1 MILDTTL
8 REGLQRVGVYLD
20 LAGRRKLALALIE
33 AGVPELELGVVG
45 RDGLL
50 QSLLDSVRRAHPE
63 ARLWLWARMRTED
76 VDQAV
81 RMGATHLALCAPA
94 SRPHRELRLGLTEAG
109 ALEKIRTVVAHAVA
123 QGLTVS
129 VGLEDASRTSP
140 EDLLASAL
148 TAREAGASRVRL
160 ADTVGLLSA
169 AEVNSLVRQLSAT
182 GLEVGFHGHDDFG
195 MATANALA
203 ALDAGAVAVDTSLLG
218 SGERAGIAATEQLG
232 TWLSVR
238 RSAPLDAA
246 ALCRAAHDFAS
257 LTSQA
262 IAPHAPVVGER
273 IFACETG
280 LHVAAISRDPSLYE
294 PFDPSLVGARR
305 ELSVGGKSGIEAIRH
320 ALAEENPALEVTQH
334 LVTQVRR
341 VAERLGRPLGPGEL
355 TRIAQAA

>member
-8 REGLQRVGVYLD
+8 REGLQRVGIYLD
-20 LAGRRKLALALIE
+20 LASRRKIALSLLE
-33 AGVPELELGVVG
+33 AGIPELELGVIG
-45 RDGLL
+45 RDGALRP
-50 QSLLDSVRRAHPE
+50 LLDTVRQAHPE

-94 SRPHRELRLGLTEAG
+94 SPQHRELRLGLTEEG
-109 ALEKIRTVVAHAVA
+109 ALEKLRAVVSHAVS

-140 EDLLASAL
+140 KELLASAL
-148 TAREAGASRVRL
+148 AAREAGASRVRL

-169 AEVNSLVRQLSAT
+169 AEVTRLVSLLSST

-203 ALDAGAVAVDTSLLG
+203 ALEAGAVAVDTSLLG

-232 TWLSVR
+232 TWLSLR
-238 RSAPLDAA
+238 REAPLDTA
-246 ALCRAAHDFAS
+246 ALSRAAHDFAS
-257 LTSQA
+257 LTNQD

-305 ELSVGGKSGIEAIRH
+305 ELRVGGKSGIDAIRH
-320 ALAEENPALEVTQH
+320 ALAEENPSLEATPR
-334 LVTQVRR
+334 LVSQVRR

-355 TRIAQAA
+355 SRIAEAA

>member
-33 AGVPELELGVVG
+33 AGVSELELGVVG
-45 RDGLL
+45 RDGTL
-50 QSLLDSVRRAHPE
+50 QSLLESVRHAHPQ
-63 ARLWLWARMRTED
+63 ARTWLWARMRTED
-76 VDQAV
+76 AEQAA

-109 ALEKIRTVVAHAVA
+109 ARETIHAVVSRA
-123 QGLTVS
+123 VSLGLTVS

-140 EDLLASAL
+140 EDLVASAL
-148 TAREAGASRVRL
+148 TAREAGATRVRL
-160 ADTVGLLSA
+160 ADTVGLLCA
-169 AEVNSLVRQLSAT
+169 AEVTSLVGLLSAT

-203 ALDAGAVAVDTSLLG
+203 ALDAGAVAVDTALLG

-232 TWLSVR
+232 AWLAVR
-238 RSAPLDAA
+238 RSAPLDPA
-246 ALCRAAHDFAS
+246 ALSRAAHDFAS
-257 LTSQA
+257 LTNQT

-305 ELSVGGKSGIEAIRH
+305 ELSIGGKSGIQAIRH
-320 ALAEENPALEVTQH
+320 ALAEENLSLEVTPH
-334 LVTQVRR
+334 LVSQVRR

-355 TRIAQAA
+355 SRIAQAA